1 MSGTSIPAHLR
12 QEASNLKLQL
22 QPLDVPN
29 TVEGGAE
36 LAFTLKRD
44 FPSITGI
51 ISLLDA
57 ASIGFMNASKEA
69 GISIPKDLSIIGVNM
84 LESQAIS
91 TKPAISTVAF
101 DAYEMAKS
109 CGKIMVETIEAGKN
123 SKKKKIGE
131 LWIGDFMDRNSTSRV
146 SEGK

>member
-1 MSGTSIPAHLR
+1 
-12 QEASNLKLQL
+12 
-22 QPLDVPN
+22 
-29 TVEGGAE
+29 
-36 LAFTLKRD
+36 
-44 FPSITGI
+44 
-51 ISLLDA
+51 
-57 ASIGFMNASKEA
+57 
-69 GISIPKDLSIIGVNM
+69 M

-109 CGKIMVETIEAGKN
+109 CGRIMVETIEAGKN